1 MDDATI
7 DWAHEWIASARWIG
21 EAYAATL
28 AGFIVVVWLLSRYTV
43 WGRQFRRLT
52 FAYFTP
58 GAARRAGGGS
68 GSSAGSRA
76 GGGAG
81 SRAGSKGD
89 GSGWRPIIRVLL
101 LLLLTV
107 VSVRIQVL
115 TSYATNG
122 LYTALQALSAQD
134 FARYLAIFGIISAA
148 YVARALMTYYLQQAF
163 GIRWRLWL
171 NEHMLNDWLAGRAYH
186 RGNFLKT
193 PVDNPDQRIQEDVTS
208 FAESSTDFVLGV
220 ADAALSL
227 VSFTAILWSLSGPMT
242 VFGTEIPRAMTFL
255 TYIYVIIA
263 SVIAFRIGRP
273 LIRLNFLN
281 EGLAASFR
289 YGLVRLRDN
298 SENVAFYRG
307 EVAEKSAL
315 TSRFGALI
323 NNNWSLV
330 YRNVKFQGWNL
341 TISQLAVVFPF
352 IVQAPRFFSGAL
364 KLGDLTQTATSFG
377 QVHDSLS
384 YFRNAYDD
392 FADYR
397 AVLNRLTG
405 LLDADEASRTLPV
418 LSHETGDELDIRD
431 LTVNRP
437 DGRPLIEELTLS
449 LRPGDALL
457 VSGASG
463 SGKTTLLRSL
473 AGLWP
478 YAEGSVSRPADADAM
493 FLSQQPYLPLGS
505 LRAALAY
512 PEPGELLTDE
522 LATAVLT
529 QVQLR
534 HLVGRLDEATG
545 WSRTLSPG
553 EQQRLGFG
561 RILINEPRIV
571 FLDEATAALDEGL
584 EHELY
589 TLIRT
594 RLPECIIVSVG
605 HRGTLTALHT
615 TQLEILGDGRWAQS
629 VLAGG
634 S

>member
-1 MDDATI
+1 LDDGTP
-7 DWAHEWIASARWIG
+7 DWAHEWVASARWIG
-21 EAYAATL
+21 VAFAITL
-28 AGFIVVVWLLSRYTV
+28 VAFALVTWLLAHRTA
-43 WGRQFRRLT
+43 WGRQFHRLSY
-52 FAYFTP
+52 AYFRP
-58 GAARRAGGGS
+58 RRGVA
-68 GSSAGSRA
+68 
-76 GGGAG
+76 
-81 SRAGSKGD
+81 D
-89 GSGWRPIIRVLL
+89 GSGWWVLIRLLL

-115 TSYATNG
+115 ISYSTNG
-122 LYTALQALSAQD
+122 LYTALQALSSKD
-134 FARYLAIFGIISAA
+134 FAKYLGIFGVLAA
-148 YVARALMTYYLQQAF
+148 LYVARALLSYYLQQAF
-163 GIRWRLWL
+163 VIHWRVWL
-171 NEHMLNDWLAGRAYH
+171 NEHMLDDWLGGRAYH
-186 RGNFLKT
+186 RGNYVGA

-208 FAESSTDFVLGV
+208 FADSSADFALGV
-220 ADAALSL
+220 VDAALSL
-227 VSFTAILWSLSGPMT
+227 VSFTAILWSLSGPLT

-255 TYIYVIIA
+255 TYVYVLIA

-289 YGLVRLRDN
+289 YGLVRLREN

-307 EVAEKSAL
+307 EVAEKSGL
-315 TSRFGALI
+315 MTRFGALI
-323 NNNWSLV
+323 ANNWALV
-330 YRNVKFQGWNL
+330 YRNVRFQGWNL

-384 YFRNAYDD
+384 YFRNAYDT

-418 LSHETGDELDIRD
+418 LAHETGDGLDIHG
-431 LTVNRP
+431 LTVHRP
-437 DGRPLIEELTLS
+437 DGRPLIEELRLH
-449 LRPGDALL
+449 LRAGDALL

-478 YAEGSVSRPADADAM
+478 YAEGSVRRPDDANAM

-512 PEPGELLTDE
+512 PEPAQTLTDE
-522 LATAVLT
+522 MATAVLT

-561 RILINEPRIV
+561 RVLINRPSIV
-571 FLDEATAALDEGL
+571 FLDEATSALDEGI

-589 TLIRT
+589 TLLRT
-594 RLPECIIVSVG
+594 RLPDCILVSVG
-605 HRGTLTALHT
+605 HRSTLISLHT
-615 TQLEILGDGRWAQS
+615 DHLEILGDGRWALT
-629 VLAGG
+629 VRT
-634 S
+634 